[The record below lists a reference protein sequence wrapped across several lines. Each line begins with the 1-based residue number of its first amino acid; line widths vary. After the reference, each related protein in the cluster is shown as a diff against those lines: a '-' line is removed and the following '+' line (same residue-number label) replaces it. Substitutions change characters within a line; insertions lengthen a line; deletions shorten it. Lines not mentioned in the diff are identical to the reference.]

1 MTQVKTTALIISIWA
16 ALVYD
21 KNHFSLP
28 AYAMFTFRGTAY
40 SSQVVAFGTPL
51 LGQGL
56 AVCRARRE
64 LLLFG

>member
-1 MTQVKTTALIISIWA
+1 MTQVKTTALIISIGA
-16 ALVYD
+16 ASVYD

-28 AYAMFTFRGTAY
+28 AYVMFAFRGTTY
-40 SSQVVAFGTPL
+40 SSQVVALGASL

-56 AVCRARRE
+56 AVCRARRG